1 MPKIDCMRNAEAHTR
16 LALPICEVFL
26 TGERLEAYSVC
37 KMPINNSPVDY
48 ALGFG
53 LLFLG
58 GIPQGAFALPMKF
71 VRRWKWEHL
80 WLVYSVFAFFILP
93 AVLALFTVPALGA
106 VYANCSFEVL
116 LVTAAFGAGWGLG
129 SVFFGLGVDALGMA
143 LGYSM
148 MTGIYTALGAFVP
161 LAVLTPD
168 LVWTQKGI
176 LIILGNVVAIVGVAV
191 SAIAGELRDKQ
202 ASGSPAQASL
212 NKKISFRAGLLI
224 CIAGGVLSAM
234 INFCYAFGSPIVEM
248 AQHFGASRDTGV
260 NALWLIG
267 LPAGGLLNV
276 GYCLYKMH
284 RGRGWGLLW
293 HSAVPTDWLQASLMA
308 VMWTGS
314 TIIYG
319 WGANQLG
326 RLGPSLGWS
335 FYNVILIITTVVCG
349 LLTHEWDEGKGRPL
363 RILLIGVA
371 LLVFATVLLGMG
383 AAGE

>member
-1 MPKIDCMRNAEAHTR
+1 
-16 LALPICEVFL
+16 
-26 TGERLEAYSVC
+26 
-37 KMPINNSPVDY
+37 MPINNSPVDY

-106 VYANCSFEVL
+106 VYANCSFQVL